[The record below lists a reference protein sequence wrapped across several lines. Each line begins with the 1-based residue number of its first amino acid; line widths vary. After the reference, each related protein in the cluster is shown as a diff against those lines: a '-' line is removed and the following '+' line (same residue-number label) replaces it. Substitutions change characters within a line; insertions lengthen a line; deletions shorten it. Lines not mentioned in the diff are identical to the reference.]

1 MKGSSVKAR
10 TKSCICSPRHK
21 SMCHVD
27 QIKCI
32 KDENDE
38 MLAEAAHIKLRYQ
51 TYSLKLLKKEGD
63 KDIMSE

>member
-1 MKGSSVKAR
+1 
-10 TKSCICSPRHK
+10 
-21 SMCHVD
+21 MCHVD

-51 TYSLKLLKKEGD
+51 TYSPKLLKKEGD
-63 KDIMSE
+63 KDIMSEQLELAFEETFDQILGTINL